1 MSQALV
7 FANSD
12 NSIEAVL
19 SLLDSDEFADQ
30 KYITEYPILTALA
43 RVEAPS
49 AELINKF
56 SSYLSQKS
64 ADFAYLNKLYLVY
77 SAIVNTHCQQSD
89 CFAHLADWTQVF
101 AKNFVN
107 DCAAS
112 SKQNVVVA
120 SLKAVGNIGFFAD
133 ASVLER
139 CAANKQNTQEVRVNA
154 IQSLRR
160 FACGAVENLDGA
172 YSLLQDRD
180 EDAEIRINAFLSL
193 MRCSDQS
200 AKFAAFAANKLGDFL
215 LNEDDSQVNKNFLSN
230 FNHKNN
236 KFIFQKGFDLH
247 H

>member
-1 MSQALV
+1 MTVSQALV

-19 SLLDSDEFADQ
+19 SLLDTDEFAEQ

-49 AELINKF
+49 AELVNKL
-56 SSYLSQKS
+56 SSYLSQKPD
-64 ADFAYLNKLYLVY
+64 DFAYLNKLYLVY

-89 CFAHLADWTQVF
+89 CSAHLAEWTQVF

-107 DCAAS
+107 DCADS

-120 SLKAVGNIGFFAD
+120 SLKAVGNIGFFGD
-133 ASVLER
+133 VSVLER

-160 FACGAVENLDGA
+160 FACGAVESLDGA
-172 YSLLQDRD
+172 YSLLQNRD

-200 AKFAAFAANKLGDFL
+200 AKFAAFAADKLGDFL
-215 LNEDDSQVNKNFLSN
+215 LSEDDSQVKNKTFLHFSN
-230 FNHKNN
+230 
-236 KFIFQKGFDLH
+236 I
-247 H
+247 